1 MVGVTID
8 SLVLCKSFAA
18 AVAIAGSKCYS
29 SCYCSYFR
37 FGILLK
43 AQQKSVIV
51 LCITKQKLVFSIV
64 VLA

>member
-8 SLVLCKSFAA
+8 SLVLCKSSFRAGKMAA
-18 AVAIAGSKCYS
+18 DAFYRH
-29 SCYCSYFR
+29 CSYFR
-37 FGILLK
+37 FGILSK
-43 AQQKSVIV
+43 AQQKLVIV